1 MALKRLALNLEL
13 VVAENQQGL
22 LCLPVARLP
31 LMDRQVPQCQQRG
44 TMEALLHQ
52 TSV

>member
-31 LMDRQVPQCQQRG
+31 LMDRQVPQCQQRE
-44 TMEALLHQ
+44 MSQQKHPQ
-52 TSV
+52 